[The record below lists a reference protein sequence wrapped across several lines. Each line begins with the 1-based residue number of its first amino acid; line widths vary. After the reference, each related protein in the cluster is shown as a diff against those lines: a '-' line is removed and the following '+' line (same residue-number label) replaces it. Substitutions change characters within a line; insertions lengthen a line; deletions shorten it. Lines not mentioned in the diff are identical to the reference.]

1 VKVKNI
7 FCSIFILFLL
17 SFTVKADEFNDQ
29 NKYDGQ
35 MYSFFKWQ
43 WDLMRKDKKSIK
55 Y

>member
-1 VKVKNI
+1 MDYNAYLISGKPLVY
-7 FCSIFILFLL
+7 
-17 SFTVKADEFNDQ
+17 DQ